1 MRLIP
6 STRRSLA
13 TPVWLP
19 PLASVVVL
27 FSLFVVATLVRRSS
41 LAEAGRPVMVALSA
55 AAAVIIA
62 LHGARMMAA
71 ARARGWPSALAG
83 ALMVALGLYT
93 LLHVLR

>member
-6 STRRSLA
+6 NARHSLT

-27 FSLFVVATLVRRSS
+27 FVLFVVATLVRRSS
-41 LAEAGRPVMVALSA
+41 LADAGRPVMIALSA
-55 AAAVIIA
+55 AAAVIIT

-83 ALMVALGLYT
+83 TVMVVLGIYT

>member
-6 STRRSLA
+6 STRRSPA

-27 FSLFVVATLVRRSS
+27 FFLFVVATLVRRSS
-41 LAEAGRPVMVALSA
+41 LAEAGRPVMIALSA
-55 AAAVIIA
+55 AAAVIIT
-62 LHGARMMAA
+62 LHGTRMMAA

-83 ALMVALGLYT
+83 AVMVVLGLYT

>member
-6 STRRSLA
+6 STRRSPA

-27 FSLFVVATLVRRSS
+27 FVLFVVATLVRRSS
-41 LAEAGRPVMVALSA
+41 LAEAGRPVMIVLST
-55 AAAVIIA
+55 AAAVVIT

-83 ALMVALGLYT
+83 AVMVVLGLYT

>member
-6 STRRSLA
+6 NTRRSPA

-27 FSLFVVATLVRRSS
+27 FVLFVVATLVRRSS
-41 LAEAGRPVMVALSA
+41 LAEAGRPVMIALSA
-55 AAAVIIA
+55 AAAVIIT
-62 LHGARMMAA
+62 LDGAQMMAA
-71 ARARGWPSALAG
+71 TRARGWPSALAG
-83 ALMVALGLYT
+83 TVMVVLGIYT